1 LGLLSSITEPGVAA
15 ACQMRTSTDP
25 HGRFPHALGMQR
37 RDIMK
42 RVNICLSNT
51 NYTAQD
57 ATDLV
62 LDKDTYALLQQLIL
76 KIEAR
81 LYEEHAAYM
90 QIEGL
95 LGNSVKLTITE
106 YD

>member
-1 LGLLSSITEPGVAA
+1 
-15 ACQMRTSTDP
+15 
-25 HGRFPHALGMQR
+25 
-37 RDIMK
+37 MK
-42 RVNICLSNT
+42 TVNISLSNT
-51 NYTAQD
+51 NYTSQE

-62 LDKDTYALLQQLIL
+62 LDPATHALLQQLVQ

-81 LYEEHAAYM
+81 LYEEHATYVE
-90 QIEGL
+90 IDGL